1 MINQYAYV
9 ICFKL
14 LTTNYLHNTLFYII
28 LAIIV
33 ADFII
38 ERWLDYLNSKKL
50 TAELP
55 AELRDVYDAG
65 QYKKSQDYK
74 KVNDRFSLVTSSFSF
89 LLIIGML
96 LFGGF
101 NLVDNWARSVTEHPI
116 LIALIFFGIL
126 AFASEIL
133 TLPFSVY
140 DTFVIEEKFGFNKTT
155 PHTFVLDKL
164 KGWLLGALIGGGI
177 LSAIIWFYQQT
188 TTNFWVYAWIA
199 VTVFS
204 IFMTMFY
211 STLIVPIFNKQT
223 PLEEGELRNEIK
235 NFSDKAG
242 FKLDNIFV
250 IDGSKRSTKSNA
262 YFSGLG
268 AKKRIVLFDTIIKD
282 LTIPEIVGVLA
293 HEIGHYKKKHTS
305 IGIITGIVQ
314 TGITLFIFSLFVD
327 NPLLSAALGSDKPSF
342 HLGLVAFGILYS
354 PISTII
360 GLFMNHFS
368 RKHEYAADRFAKE
381 KHDGESLIMAL
392 KKLTS
397 KNLSNLT
404 PHPLYVF
411 FHYSH
416 PTLLQR
422 ILALRKNEFS
432 GNGEN

>member
-1 MINQYAYV
+1 M
-9 ICFKL
+9 
-14 LTTNYLHNTLFYII
+14 HNILFYII
-28 LAIIV
+28 LVILL
-33 ADFII
+33 ADFIL
-38 ERWLDYLNSKKL
+38 ERWLDYLNDKKL
-50 TAELP
+50 SAELP
-55 AELRDVYDAG
+55 EEVRDVYDAA
-65 QYKKSQDYK
+65 QYKKSQEYK
-74 KVNDRFSLVTSSFSF
+74 KVNDRFSLISSSFSF
-89 LLIIGML
+89 ILIIGML

-101 NLVDNWARSVTEHPI
+101 DLVDRRARSFTDHPI

-126 AFASEIL
+126 AIASEIL
-133 TLPFSVY
+133 TLPFSLY

-155 PHTFVLDKL
+155 PRTFALDKI
-164 KGWLLGALIGGGI
+164 KGWMLGALIGGGI
-177 LSAIIWFYQQT
+177 LSAILWFYQQT
-188 TTNFWVYAWIA
+188 TTNFWIFAWIA
-199 VTVFS
+199 VTAFS

-223 PLEEGELRNEIK
+223 PLEEGELRDEIK

-242 FKLDNIFV
+242 FKLDNVFV

-268 AKKRIVLFDTIIKD
+268 AKKRIVLFDTLIKD
-282 LTIPEIVGVLA
+282 LSIPEIVGVLA
-293 HEIGHYKKKHTS
+293 HEIGHYKKRHTL
-305 IGIITGIVQ
+305 IGIINGIIQ
-314 TGITLFIFSLFVD
+314 TGITLYLFSLFVD
-327 NPLLSAALGSDKPSF
+327 NPQLSAALGSDTASF

-381 KHDGESLIMAL
+381 KYNGESLILAL

-416 PTLLQR
+416 PTLQNAS
-422 ILALRKNEFS
+422 LAQLVRAAVS
-432 GNGEN
+432 

>member
-1 MINQYAYV
+1 M
-9 ICFKL
+9 
-14 LTTNYLHNTLFYII
+14 HNALYYII
-28 LAIIV
+28 LVILI

-38 ERWLDYLNSKKL
+38 ERWLDYLNGKKL
-50 TAELP
+50 SAELP
-55 AELRDVYDAG
+55 EELKDVYDAG
-65 QYKKSQDYK
+65 QYKKSQEYK
-74 KVNDRFSLVTSSFSF
+74 RVNDRFSLITGSFSF
-89 LLIIGML
+89 LLIIGMF
-96 LFGGF
+96 LFSGF
-101 NLVDNWARSVTEHPI
+101 SLVDSWARSITEHPI
-116 LIALIFFGIL
+116 LVALIFFGIL
-126 AFASEIL
+126 ALASEIL

-155 PHTFVLDKL
+155 PRTFVLDKI

-177 LSAIIWFYQQT
+177 LSLIIWFYQQT
-188 TTNFWVYAWIA
+188 TTSFWIYAWIA

-211 STLIVPIFNKQT
+211 STLIVPLFNKQT
-223 PLEEGELRNEIK
+223 PLEDGELRNEIK
-235 NFSDKAG
+235 KFSDKAG
-242 FKLDNIFV
+242 FKLDNVFV

-268 AKKRIVLFDTIIKD
+268 AKKRIVLFDTLIRD
-282 LTIPEIVGVLA
+282 LSIPEIVGVLA
-293 HEIGHYKKKHTS
+293 HEIGHYKKKHTL

-314 TGITLFIFSLFVD
+314 TGITLYLFSLFVD
-327 NPLLSAALGSDKPSF
+327 NPQLSAALGSDITSF

-354 PISTII
+354 PISMII

-381 KHDGESLIMAL
+381 KYGGESLILAL

-422 ILALRKNEFS
+422 IRSLKQNEFS
-432 GNGEN
+432 GNKEN